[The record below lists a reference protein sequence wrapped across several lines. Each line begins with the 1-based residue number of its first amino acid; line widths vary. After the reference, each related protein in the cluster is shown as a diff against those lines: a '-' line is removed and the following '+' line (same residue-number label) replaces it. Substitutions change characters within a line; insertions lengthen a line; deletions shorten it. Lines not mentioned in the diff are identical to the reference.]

1 MIQALFIPPVS
12 AAPQQAF
19 STINV
24 TANKGIIGDRNYD
37 QHRWHGQNITLI
49 EIENIDSFNQQ
60 YQQQIAIEDTR
71 RNIITQ
77 GISLNELVGEEF
89 AIGPIK
95 LLGTELCEPCHT
107 LSQQLASDTVS
118 KQQVLK
124 SFTHKAG
131 IRATILSSGSITLDM
146 PIIILKHKQYDD

>member
-1 MIQALFIPPVS
+1 MIQAIFIAPES
-12 AAPQQAF
+12 TAPQQAV

-24 TANKGIIGDRNYD
+24 TENKGIISDRNYD
-37 QHRWHGQNITLI
+37 QHRWQGQNITLI
-49 EIENIDSFNQQ
+49 ELETIDSFNHQ
-60 YQQQIAIEDTR
+60 YHQQIAIEDTR

-89 AIGPIK
+89 SIGPIK
-95 LLGTELCEPCHT
+95 LLGAELCEPCHT

-124 SFTHKAG
+124 AFTHKAG
-131 IRATILSSGSITLDM
+131 IRATILSSGNITLDM
-146 PIIILKHKQYDD
+146 PITIHERK

>member
-1 MIQALFIPPVS
+1 MIQAIFIAPES
-12 AAPQQAF
+12 TAPQQAV
-19 STINV
+19 STIDV
-24 TANKGIIGDRNYD
+24 TENKGIIGDRNYD

-60 YQQQIAIEDTR
+60 YDQRIAIEDTR

-89 AIGPIK
+89 SIGLIK
-95 LLGTELCEPCHT
+95 LLGTELCEPCHA
-107 LSQQLASDTVS
+107 LSQQLASDTIS

-124 SFTHKAG
+124 AFTHKAG
-131 IRATILSSGSITLDM
+131 IRATILSSGNITLEM
-146 PIIILKHKQYDD
+146 PITIPKHK

>member
-1 MIQALFIPPVS
+1 MIKAIFIAPES
-12 AAPQQAF
+12 TAPQQAV

-24 TANKGIIGDRNYD
+24 TASKGIIGDRHYD

-49 EIENIDSFNQQ
+49 EIENIDHFNQQ
-60 YQQQIAIEDTR
+60 YHQQIAVEDTR

-77 GISLNELVGEEF
+77 GISLNELIGKAF
-89 AIGPIK
+89 SIGPIK
-95 LLGTELCEPCHT
+95 LLGTELCEPCHA

-131 IRATILSSGSITLDM
+131 IRATILSSGNITLDM
-146 PIIILKHKQYDD
+146 PITLLKRK